1 MSLPRVP
8 RARDAC
14 CIAAGA
20 AILFVASA
28 GAAQQRFASRSAA
41 SASESDVVVVVAH
54 DFAFDLP
61 ASISAGLTT
70 FELRNRG
77 TQGHHLEI
85 VRLDSGKTAGDAV
98 AALIKA
104 GRGPRPAW
112 LHAIGG
118 PNAAMPGDKTNATLV
133 LGPGSYL
140 AFCEV
145 PGPTAMRHY
154 MKGMVKPFTVTLPA
168 RMGKLPAADVVL
180 NLVDFDF
187 VFSHPLTR
195 GRHVLAITNTGTQR
209 HMMLIKRYPT
219 AYPAGTAAKELTGW
233 AMDPQGKTAP
243 GASEGGVTE
252 ISPGTTVVMSRN
264 FRPGRYL
271 LICFSADEKDGKPH
285 FMHGMQ
291 KEITID

>member
-1 MSLPRVP
+1 MSFSRVP

-14 CIAAGA
+14 CVAAGVA
-20 AILFVASA
+20 LLLVASA
-28 GAAQQRFASRSAA
+28 GAAQQRLASSSGA
-41 SASESDVVVVVAH
+41 SDDEPHIVVVVAH

-61 ASISAGLTT
+61 ASISAGPTT
-70 FELRNRG
+70 FELRNNG
-77 TQGHHLEI
+77 LQGHHLGI
-85 VRLDSGKTAGDAV
+85 VRLDSGKTAGEAV
-98 AALIKA
+98 AALMKA
-104 GRGPRPAW
+104 GHGIRPAW

-118 PNAAMPGDKTNATLV
+118 PNAAMPGEKSNATLV

-145 PGPTAMRHY
+145 PGPTVMRHY

-168 RMGKLPAADVVL
+168 RLGKLPAADVVL

-187 VFSHPLTR
+187 VLSHPLTR
-195 GRHVLAITNTGTQR
+195 GRHVLAITNAGTQR
-209 HMMLIKRYPT
+209 HMMLIKRYPS
-219 AYPAGTAAKELTGW
+219 AYPAGTTAKELAGW
-233 AMDPQGKTAP
+233 AMNPQGKTAP
-243 GASEGGVTE
+243 GTSEGGVTE

-271 LICFSADEKDGKPH
+271 LICFSADEEDGKPH